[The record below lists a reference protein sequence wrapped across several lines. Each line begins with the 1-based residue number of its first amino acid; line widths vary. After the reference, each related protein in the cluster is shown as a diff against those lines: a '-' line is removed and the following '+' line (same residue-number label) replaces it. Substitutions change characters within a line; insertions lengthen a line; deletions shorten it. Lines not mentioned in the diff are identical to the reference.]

1 MNPSQSRIGS
11 IEDREETKAM
21 EPNLAGAVRRE
32 VIGAVMVVTVHNPP
46 VNALSVAVRRGLC
59 GAIEAA
65 QADPAVRGVLLL
77 GEERGFIAGADIREF
92 GQAPQPPALAEV
104 CKRIEAC
111 SKPVVAAL
119 HGAALGGGLEVAL
132 AAHYRLAVEGAKLGL
147 PEVQLGLLPG
157 AGGTQRAP
165 RLIGAEAALSLML
178 SGSHAGAQEALKL
191 GLVDRVGASDDVL

>member
-59 GAIEAA
+59 GAIEEA

-77 GEERGFIAGADIREF
+77 GEGRGFIAGVRKPGREADARRAHE
-92 GQAPQPPALAEV
+92 AED
-104 CKRIEAC
+104 
-111 SKPVVAAL
+111 
-119 HGAALGGGLEVAL
+119 GT
-132 AAHYRLAVEGAKLGL
+132 
-147 PEVQLGLLPG
+147 
-157 AGGTQRAP
+157 AGP
-165 RLIGAEAALSLML
+165 
-178 SGSHAGAQEALKL
+178 
-191 GLVDRVGASDDVL
+191 